1 MSSRILPE
9 FELLVPQSME
19 EAVAYLSEHRSR
31 IAVMAGG
38 TDLLVQMKGS
48 FKCVQGDT
56 DFDYI
61 MSLAEI
67 PGLDYIEYDASQGLR
82 IGAMATLSAVGEH
95 PLVREKFPALAQS
108 IDVCGTIQTRNL
120 GTVVGNLLN
129 SSPCADC
136 SCAIL
141 AMGGSVILESAKGRR
156 EVDIDN
162 FWLGYRFTARTFEDV
177 CVEVKIPPVPDGTLS
192 AHNKMTRVAHD
203 LSKISASVRLDMD
216 GKICKGA
223 RIVMASVA
231 PITLRVKETEQLL
244 EGVEIDD
251 GLLERVAARVQQEI
265 EPIDDVRSTAEYRRD
280 VSGVVVKR
288 AIQKACNSL

>member
-19 EAVAYLSEHRSR
+19 EAVNYLSEHQNNA
-31 IAVMAGG
+31 AVLAGG

-48 FKCVQGDT
+48 FKCVKGDT
-56 DFDYI
+56 DFEYI

-67 PGLDYIEYDASQGLR
+67 PDLDYITYDDTEGLR
-82 IGAMATLSAVGEH
+82 IGAMATLTQVGEH
-95 PLVREKFPALAQS
+95 PVVREKYPALAQS
-108 IDVCGTIQTRNL
+108 IDVCGTGQTRNM

-141 AMGGSVILESAKGRR
+141 ALGGSVVLASVQESRV
-156 EVDIDN
+156 VDIDN
-162 FWLGYRFTARTFEDV
+162 FWLGYRFVARKPEEICT
-177 CVEVKIPPVPDGTLS
+177 EVRLPPIPDGVRS

-216 GKICKGA
+216 GKTCKSA
-223 RIVMASVA
+223 RVSMASVA
-231 PITLRVKETEQLL
+231 PTTIRLKETEKLFTGMEITDDLL
-244 EGVEIDD
+244 M
-251 GLLERVAARVQQEI
+251 RVAASVPTEI
-265 EPIDDVRSTAEYRRD
+265 DPIDDVRSSAEYRRD
-280 VSGVVVKR
+280 VSGVLVTR
-288 AIQKACNSL
+288 AVLKALA